1 MPVPKPP
8 QHSASIR
15 LPLPRLRRWLFFG
28 PLAGTAV
35 VGIGMMLDIVWD
47 NGITVLGIVILTLFA
62 ATFSWICVPFWNAV
76 IGFVLRVLRRDPLS
90 LEKVRA
96 VLNRDGPIV
105 SRTALVMPVH
115 NEDPARVMGGLAV
128 MLRSLAR
135 TGHVDQFDVFL
146 LSDTTDPA
154 IVRAEETA
162 WMTLRRQLDRPA
174 GLYYRRREANVG
186 RKAGN
191 IRDFCERWGSHYEFM
206 VVLDADSLMTGSALV
221 ELVRTMEANPRAGL
235 MQTVPIPVRR
245 TTLFGR
251 LLQFAASLYST
262 MLATGQSFW
271 QADAANYWGHNAII
285 RVEAFADHCRL
296 PVLPGS
302 PPLGGAIL
310 SHDFVEAALMRRA
323 GWQVFLLPGIGG
335 SYEEVPG
342 NIVDYATRDRRW
354 SQGSLQHLRLLGVPG
369 LHPLSRLHF
378 VLGAMGYVSSVLW
391 LLMLLAS
398 TAYIALPSLRTAAL
412 LNGHQ
417 LAPIGFI
424 PSASEI
430 VPLLAVT
437 ILLLFVPKLL
447 ALILALVRER
457 QPYGG
462 SGRLLI
468 SAVLEMVFAVVVAPL
483 MMMYHTRF
491 VLSVLSGHDITWE
504 PQVREERPV
513 GWSESWR
520 KTAGTTGVGLTWA
533 SVTLYFSPT
542 FFWWLTP
549 IFAGLLCA
557 APLVRWTNSRALGQ
571 WTRHRGLFLVPSET
585 ASSPELLGSS
595 RAGQGRPSEPI
606 PEAVALSVVSAEQPD
621 AIPAPLLGR
630 RPGPTSADGVSLSAG
645 QEHHGGHLYAVRDLS
660 SHDPRRVP

>member
-15 LPLPRLRRWLFFG
+15 LPIPRLRRWLFFG

-35 VGIGMMLDIVWD
+35 VGIGMMLDFVWD

-76 IGFVLRVLRRDPLS
+76 IGFVLRVLGRDPLS

-96 VLNRDGPIV
+96 VLNRDGPIA

-115 NEDPARVMGGLAV
+115 NEDPARVMGGLAA
-128 MLRSLAR
+128 MLRSLVRA
-135 TGHVDQFDVFL
+135 GHVDQFDVFL

-162 WMTLRRQLDRPA
+162 WMTLRHQLDRPA

-251 LLQFAASLYST
+251 LLQFAANLYSP

-412 LNGHQ
+412 LNGYQ

-424 PSASEI
+424 PGASEI

-571 WTRHRGLFLVPSET
+571 WTRRRGLFLVPSET
-585 ASSPELLGSS
+585 ASSPELLDSS
-595 RAGQGRPSEPI
+595 WAGQGRPSEPI
-606 PEAVALSVVSAEQPD
+606 PEAVALSVVSAEPPD

-630 RPGPTSADGVSLSAG
+630 RPEPTSADGVSLSAG
-645 QEHHGGHLYAVRDLS
+645 QEDHGGHLYAVRDLS

>member
-128 MLRSLAR
+128 MLRSLGR

-251 LLQFAASLYST
+251 LLQLAASLYST
-262 MLATGQSFW
+262 MLATGPSF
-271 QADAANYWGHNAII
+271 
-285 RVEAFADHCRL
+285 
-296 PVLPGS
+296 
-302 PPLGGAIL
+302 
-310 SHDFVEAALMRRA
+310 
-323 GWQVFLLPGIGG
+323 
-335 SYEEVPG
+335 
-342 NIVDYATRDRRW
+342 
-354 SQGSLQHLRLLGVPG
+354 
-369 LHPLSRLHF
+369 
-378 VLGAMGYVSSVLW
+378 
-391 LLMLLAS
+391 
-398 TAYIALPSLRTAAL
+398 
-412 LNGHQ
+412 
-417 LAPIGFI
+417 
-424 PSASEI
+424 
-430 VPLLAVT
+430 
-437 ILLLFVPKLL
+437 
-447 ALILALVRER
+447 
-457 QPYGG
+457 
-462 SGRLLI
+462 
-468 SAVLEMVFAVVVAPL
+468 
-483 MMMYHTRF
+483 
-491 VLSVLSGHDITWE
+491 
-504 PQVREERPV
+504 
-513 GWSESWR
+513 
-520 KTAGTTGVGLTWA
+520 
-533 SVTLYFSPT
+533 
-542 FFWWLTP
+542 
-549 IFAGLLCA
+549 
-557 APLVRWTNSRALGQ
+557 
-571 WTRHRGLFLVPSET
+571 
-585 ASSPELLGSS
+585 
-595 RAGQGRPSEPI
+595 
-606 PEAVALSVVSAEQPD
+606 
-621 AIPAPLLGR
+621 
-630 RPGPTSADGVSLSAG
+630 
-645 QEHHGGHLYAVRDLS
+645 
-660 SHDPRRVP
+660 